1 MKARI
6 AVVIAARTAD
16 EARRLAQKAHRLGGN
31 LAEIRLDYLNKE
43 ESYEKITEVDGIP
56 LIATFRSK
64 KRDRQQQKEK
74 RFADNLI
81 VAAEAGFNYVDI
93 EMETRNLKSAVNK
106 IHRLGSETIVSHHN
120 FQITPPSP
128 ELDNV
133 LRICRTSGAW
143 MPKIVT
149 TVRRLEDN
157 LRLLSFIQR
166 TSKDGDLVCFGMGKI
181 GIQSRIFSPI
191 YGASFTFASLDDE
204 RPVAPGQISVLK
216 MRRIYDEMGYS

>member
-6 AVVIAARTAD
+6 AVAIAARTAD
-16 EARRLAQKAHRLGGN
+16 EATRMARKAYRLGGD
-31 LAEIRLDYLNKE
+31 LAEIRLDYLGRG
-43 ESYEKITEVDGIP
+43 ESYEKIAKVDDIP

-64 KRDRQQQKEK
+64 KRDSQQRKEK
-74 RFADNLI
+74 GFADNLI

-93 EMETRNLKSAVNK
+93 EIETRNLNSVVNK
-106 IHRLGSETIVSHHN
+106 IHRLGARTIVSHHD
-120 FQITPPSP
+120 FQTTPSTP

-133 LRICRTSGAW
+133 LRVCRASDAW

-157 LRLLSFIQR
+157 LRLLSFIQKA
-166 TSKDGDLVCFGMGKI
+166 SKDGGLVCFGMGKI

-191 YGASFTFASLDDE
+191 YGASFTFASLDE
-204 RPVAPGQISVLK
+204 RPVAPGQISVMR